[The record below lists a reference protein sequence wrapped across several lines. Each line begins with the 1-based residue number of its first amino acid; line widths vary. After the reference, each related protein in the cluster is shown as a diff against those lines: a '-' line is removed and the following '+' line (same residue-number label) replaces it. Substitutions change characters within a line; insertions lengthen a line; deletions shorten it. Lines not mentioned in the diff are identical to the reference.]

1 MCFTHPGGFAA
12 TNEGHRAG
20 EIAAGRLYDNARMLQ
35 NQVEES
41 SLPPPFFEW
50 VAGRRA
56 DDNPR
61 GDFIRDTRRILKQ
74 GVPEANLGWRLAAG
88 CPEAQSE
95 CRKLESE
102 YRRLFGTGPSDPDYR
117 HRREQA
123 VGLSWYD
130 LRWRVLPYVIY
141 ICRNGNIV
149 LGNRRYLPLWV
160 WEREPASQVGTPE
173 WEPVNERTFVQG
185 IVMSLHTYDDGDARL
200 PRRKMIAHVNAKLEA
215 FRLGGLPPDWERHRQ
230 ATDRKDWS
238 ALRSP
243 PEEGDNREGITVD
256 YS

>member
-1 MCFTHPGGFAA
+1 MSAENWNRSTGDSSARPLRSGLQAPA
-12 TNEGHRAG
+12 RAG
-20 EIAAGRLYDNARMLQ
+20 G
-35 NQVEES
+35 
-41 SLPPPFFEW
+41 
-50 VAGRRA
+50 
-56 DDNPR
+56 
-61 GDFIRDTRRILKQ
+61 
-74 GVPEANLGWRLAAG
+74 
-88 CPEAQSE
+88 
-95 CRKLESE
+95 
-102 YRRLFGTGPSDPDYR
+102 
-117 HRREQA
+117 
-123 VGLSWYD
+123 GLSWYD

-243 PEEGDNREGITVD
+243 PEEGDNREGITAGCQANLW
-256 YS
+256 SSPKMSS